1 MEKEKQQ
8 VAESVLHIKNDLT
21 HKTKGLASMEK
32 GKQQVAESVL
42 HIKHDLTRKT
52 KGLTSMEKEIC
63 R

>member
-21 HKTKGLASMEK
+21 HKTKGL
-32 GKQQVAESVL
+32 
-42 HIKHDLTRKT
+42 
-52 KGLTSMEKEIC
+52 TSMEKEIC